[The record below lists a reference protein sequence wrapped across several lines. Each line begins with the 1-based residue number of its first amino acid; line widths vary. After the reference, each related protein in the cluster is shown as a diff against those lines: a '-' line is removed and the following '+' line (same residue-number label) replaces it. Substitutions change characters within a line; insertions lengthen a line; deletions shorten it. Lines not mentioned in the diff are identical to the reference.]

1 MRVLE
6 RRLRRLE
13 EGLLPPAETEE
24 SRRLHEIVL
33 DIQRRRAAR
42 LGLPDPEDDPEPVYR
57 PGMSIG
63 DTIRAGV
70 QRMRERRAAE
80 EARARQ

>member
-1 MRVLE
+1 MLSQAQRTTILE
-6 RRLRRLE
+6 LQAQGVSKR
-13 EGLLPPAETEE
+13 
-24 SRRLHEIVL
+24 EIA
-33 DIQRRRAAR
+33 RRRAAR
-42 LGLPDPEDDPEPVYR
+42 LGLPEPEDDPEPVYR

-80 EARARQ
+80 EVGARQ